1 MRKKIGVFCLIRLLF
16 LVLSL
21 PFLPL
26 DTAKDWEKYDEL
38 RNSII
43 EPLEKL
49 ENELKRYR
57 KFYDPAMGLKKL
69 TQKKAI
75 LEQNKK
81 IADEMFAGIQN
92 CYKTIIVL
100 AGEDKKD
107 FLDKEVRDVTRR
119 HEPRLWLT

>member
-1 MRKKIGVFCLIRLLF
+1 MFCF
-16 LVLSL
+16 AE
-21 PFLPL
+21 
-26 DTAKDWEKYDEL
+26 TAKDWEKYDEL
-38 RNSII
+38 RSSII

-69 TQKKAI
+69 TQKKAV

-92 CYKTIIVL
+92 CYNTIIVL

-107 FLDKEVRDVTRR
+107 FLDKEVRTRT
-119 HEPRLWLT
+119 W

>member
-1 MRKKIGVFCLIRLLF
+1 MYLLPSCSQYLCLTE
-16 LVLSL
+16 
-21 PFLPL
+21 
-26 DTAKDWEKYDEL
+26 TAKDWEKYDEL
-38 RNSII
+38 RSAII

-57 KFYDPAMGLKKL
+57 KFYDPVMGLKKL

-81 IADEMFAGIQN
+81 IADDMFAGIQN

-107 FLDKEVRDVTRR
+107 FLDKEVRT
-119 HEPRLWLT
+119 LT